1 MYDKYIEL
9 IFNPSII
16 LIFTNE
22 KNINK
27 VMRSVSNQLQS
38 KPKITSQS
46 FRIGYISALW
56 RNSKDIEFVCQT
68 IWPPKFKFNFE
79 LLGFYR

>member
-38 KPKITSQS
+38 KPS
-46 FRIGYISALW
+46 
-56 RNSKDIEFVCQT
+56 VT
-68 IWPPKFKFNFE
+68 I
-79 LLGFYR
+79 